1 MEEIA
6 IRKARF
12 TEHQIIAVL
21 KSVEAG
27 RTVKDVCREAGISEA
42 SYYNWKAKFGGME
55 ASDIKKM
62 KDLEDENRRLKQMF
76 ADLSLEC
83 RALKDVI
90 GKKALKPAI
99 KRELV
104 SYLTAQFAM
113 SLRQACR
120 ILSLSRT
127 VFRYQPDTQR
137 DEPVIMALTVA
148 AERYPRYG
156 FKKLFQVLRRQGK
169 SWNHKRVH
177 RIYCLLKLNF
187 RRKGKQ
193 RLPVRNPVPLVTP
206 EAMNQSWSID
216 FMHDAL
222 VCGRRFR
229 TFNVVDDF
237 NREALAI
244 EIDLNIPAQR
254 VVRVLDRIVANRG
267 YPLKMRMDNGPEL
280 VSLTLAQWAQWAQWA
295 EEHGVMLEFIRPGKP
310 TQNAFIERFNRT
322 YRTEILDFY
331 LFRTLNEAREITER
345 WLAEYNGERPHESL
359 NNLTP
364 KEYRLMAETP
374 EISKSAW
381 N

>member
-1 MEEIA
+1 MPCAE
-6 IRKARF
+6 
-12 TEHQIIAVL
+12 
-21 KSVEAG
+21 
-27 RTVKDVCREAGISEA
+27 
-42 SYYNWKAKFGGME
+42 
-55 ASDIKKM
+55 
-62 KDLEDENRRLKQMF
+62 RRH
-76 ADLSLEC
+76 
-83 RALKDVI
+83 R
-90 GKKALKPAI
+90 KKALKPAI

-104 SYLTAQFAM
+104 SYLTTQFTM
-113 SLRQACR
+113 SIRQACR
-120 ILSLSRT
+120 TLSLSRT
-127 VFRYQPDTQR
+127 VFRYLPDTRR
-137 DEPVIMALTVA
+137 DEAVIQVLTEA

-156 FKKLFQVLRRQGK
+156 FKKLFQVLRRQGHV
-169 SWNHKRVH
+169 WNHKRVH

-193 RLPVRNPVPLVTP
+193 RLPVRNPVPLATP
-206 EAMNQSWSID
+206 EALNQSWSID

-222 VCGRRFR
+222 TCSRRFR

-237 NREALAI
+237 NREALVI
-244 EIDLNIPAQR
+244 EIELNIPAQR

-280 VSLTLAQWAQWAQWA
+280 ISLALAQWA
-295 EEHGVMLEFIRPGKP
+295 EDHGVMLEFIKPGKP

-331 LFRTLNEAREITER
+331 LFRTLNEVREITER
-345 WLAEYNGERPHESL
+345 WLNEYNSERPHESL

-364 KEYRLMAETP
+364 EEYRLMAEKP